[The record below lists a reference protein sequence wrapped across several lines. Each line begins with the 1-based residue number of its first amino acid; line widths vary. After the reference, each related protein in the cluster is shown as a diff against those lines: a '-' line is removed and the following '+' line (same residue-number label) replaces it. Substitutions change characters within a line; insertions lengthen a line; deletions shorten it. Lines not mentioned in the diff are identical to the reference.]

1 MKQIMCVLA
10 ACAAAVVTAGTL
22 AEFNFK
28 LPADQAFTDQSGNS
42 YNPVNAVVA
51 KSLTADG
58 FKAADAKG
66 IRIPAVAFPGAKG
79 RIETVLRGDS
89 KELGMLFIAYG
100 KGDVLNITSQRNRI
114 RVRLMDRSEKKWY
127 NVPPS
132 AVIPADKFV
141 KVVIQWEL
149 PGKISVSVDGK
160 KVELPV
166 AVEGSFAQGNAV
178 YIGANQRG
186 ELPYL
191 GTIQSFKLEDMQ

>member
-1 MKQIMCVLA
+1 MCVLA
-10 ACAAAVVTAGTL
+10 VCAAAVTVMAGTL
-22 AEFNFK
+22 VEFNFK

-42 YNPVNAVVA
+42 CNPVNAVVA

-66 IRIPAVAFPGAKG
+66 IRIPAVAFPGEKG

-100 KGDVLNITSQRNRI
+100 KGNVLNITSQRNRI
-114 RVRLMDRSEKKWY
+114 RVRLMNRSEKKWY

-166 AVEGSFAQGNAV
+166 AVEGGFAKDNAV

-191 GTIQSFKLEDMQ
+191 GTIQSFKLETLQ